1 MYVYT
6 YVGMYVYMHV
16 CMHACMCVSVYR
28 SWVLVH
34 LRGSAL
40 FLEVLAQNKEKRSD
54 RAAGIF
60 EENFKRDEKLCPY
73 SVGSGNSRGFGIL
86 QYRDIVTKTEYIR
99 TDSRAV
105 ADQTQWA
112 LQKLLWLSSE
122 VNEKNEKWR
131 QVI

>member
-1 MYVYT
+1 MYT
-6 YVGMYVYMHV
+6 LCLPIH
-16 CMHACMCVSVYR
+16 R
-28 SWVLVH
+28 T
-34 LRGSAL
+34 
-40 FLEVLAQNKEKRSD
+40 KR
-54 RAAGIF
+54 REATEQPENEG
-60 EENFKRDEKLCPY
+60 NFKRDEKLCPY